1 MIAILLKLG
10 YDVQNIEPFMNL
22 SIITAFDQNQL
33 IGQNNSLP
41 WNIPEDLAYFK
52 RTTINQPIVMGRKT
66 FESIGRPLPKRSN
79 IVISSQLSHDGL
91 IILPNP
97 DQVFDLDLE
106 HAFII
111 GGAKLYQ
118 YFLPHCQKLYIT
130 HIEKAFSGDTYFPKI
145 NWENWN
151 IISETPFKSEDTH
164 CRFSV
169 YERQSSL

>member
-1 MIAILLKLG
+1 
-10 YDVQNIEPFMNL
+10 MNL

-33 IGQNNSLP
+33 IGKNNSLP

-52 RTTINQPIVMGRKT
+52 RTTINQPVIMGRKT

-79 IVISSQLSHDGL
+79 IIISSQFSHDDL

-97 DQVFDLDLE
+97 DLVFDLDIE

-111 GGAKLYQ
+111 GGSKLYQ
-118 YFLPHCQKLYIT
+118 HFLPHCQKLYIT
-130 HIEKAFSGDTYFPKI
+130 HIEKAYTGDTYFPKI
-145 NWENWN
+145 DWKQWN
-151 IISETPFKSEDTH
+151 IISETPFKSSDTQ

-169 YERQSSL
+169 YKR